1 VAVVHEGEQLTYA
14 ELDARANQLA
24 HHLRRHGVGP
34 ETRVALCFER
44 SMALVVAILGVLK
57 AGGAYVP
64 LDPAYPEE
72 RLRFMLA
79 DSGAGV
85 LVTRRAEHQA
95 LGAVPDAAGPDVVY
109 LDTDARQIAT
119 QPTTPCNAAALP
131 GQLCYVIYT
140 SGSTG
145 TPKGVQV
152 EHRQLRAY
160 LAASRARLTEAGK
173 HDAGASDGAAL
184 RYALVQPVTFDSS
197 MLMVW
202 QALTTGGS
210 LHVIPR
216 DMSAIG
222 TEVGTYFRQHAIDAV
237 KITPSH
243 LAALQ
248 ASGLTA
254 DMLPRRWVVLGGESA
269 PHGWARELA
278 AQMLPGGTLFNHY
291 GPTETTV
298 GVLMHPVDGDDPNP
312 SAEVLTLG
320 RPNAN
325 VRVYVLDAYGAAVPV
340 GVAGELHIGGAQVAR
355 GYLNR
360 PGLTAERFVP
370 DPFSTVPGA
379 RLYRTGDLTHWAPNG
394 TVAFLGRTD
403 FQVKLRGYRIELGEV
418 EAALSAHPFLQ
429 TVAVIVREDVPG
441 SPRLVAYYV
450 PLPAADAVGTEALRE
465 FLGEHLPVHMVP
477 TAYVGLERLPL
488 TPSGKLDR
496 RALQALPAPDG
507 SQFGAR
513 GYEAPVGAE
522 EEAVAA
528 IWAELLGV
536 ERVGRH
542 DDFFALGG
550 HSLLAVRLVERMRRQ
565 DLHADIRTL
574 FTNPTV
580 AAMAAAGEDDDIHE
594 IRL

>member
-1 VAVVHEGEQLTYA
+1 KV
-14 ELDARANQLA
+14 
-24 HHLRRHGVGP
+24 
-34 ETRVALCFER
+34 
-44 SMALVVAILGVLK
+44 
-57 AGGAYVP
+57 
-64 LDPAYPEE
+64 
-72 RLRFMLA
+72 
-79 DSGAGV
+79 
-85 LVTRRAEHQA
+85 
-95 LGAVPDAAGPDVVY
+95 
-109 LDTDARQIAT
+109 
-119 QPTTPCNAAALP
+119 
-131 GQLCYVIYT
+131 
-140 SGSTG
+140 
-145 TPKGVQV
+145 
-152 EHRQLRAY
+152 
-160 LAASRARLTEAGK
+160 
-173 HDAGASDGAAL
+173 
-184 RYALVQPVTFDSS
+184 
-197 MLMVW
+197 
-202 QALTTGGS
+202 
-210 LHVIPR
+210 
-216 DMSAIG
+216 
-222 TEVGTYFRQHAIDAV
+222 
-237 KITPSH
+237 
-243 LAALQ
+243 
-248 ASGLTA
+248 
-254 DMLPRRWVVLGGESA
+254 
-269 PHGWARELA
+269 
-278 AQMLPGGTLFNHY
+278 
-291 GPTETTV
+291 
-298 GVLMHPVDGDDPNP
+298 
-312 SAEVLTLG
+312 
-320 RPNAN
+320 
-325 VRVYVLDAYGAAVPV
+325 
-340 GVAGELHIGGAQVAR
+340 
-355 GYLNR
+355 
-360 PGLTAERFVP
+360 
-370 DPFSTVPGA
+370 
-379 RLYRTGDLTHWAPNG
+379 
-394 TVAFLGRTD
+394 
-403 FQVKLRGYRIELGEV
+403 RGYRIELGEV